1 MADKYDLT
9 EVIAELQGGHEP
21 IVICADGRDF
31 RVLPAELWPDDAL
44 TLGTTDPVAAARTL
58 MMDDDYDDFTAA
70 GGSAG
75 VLMHI
80 ISKEAAKAGKA

>member
-1 MADKYDLT
+1 MSDKYDLN
-9 EVIAELQGGHEP
+9 EVIAELHDEHKP
-21 IVICADGRDF
+21 IVITAKGRDF

-44 TLGTTDPVAAARTL
+44 TLGTVDPVGAARAL
-58 MMDDDYDDFTAA
+58 MMDDDYDDFVAA

-80 ISKEAAKAGKA
+80 ISKEAATAGKA

>member
-1 MADKYDLT
+1 MSDKYDLT
-9 EVIAELQGGHEP
+9 EVIAELRNEHEP
-21 IVICADGRDF
+21 IIIAAQGRDF

-44 TLGTTDPVAAARTL
+44 TLGTIDPVGAARTL
-58 MMDDDYDDFTAA
+58 MMDDDYDDFVTA

-80 ISKEAAKAGKA
+80 IGKEALKAGKA